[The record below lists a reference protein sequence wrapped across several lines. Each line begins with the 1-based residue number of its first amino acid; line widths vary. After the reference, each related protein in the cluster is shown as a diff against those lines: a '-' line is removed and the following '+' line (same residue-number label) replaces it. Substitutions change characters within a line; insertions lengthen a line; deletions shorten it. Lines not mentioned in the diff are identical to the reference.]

1 LDGNKKPITEANHHK
16 SKDFNNLIKYLEN
29 LIFLNLV
36 TQSLTYKSDEIGEN
50 LSKIEKDQQERE
62 SEGIK
67 IN

>member
-1 LDGNKKPITEANHHK
+1 MLFKLN
-16 SKDFNNLIKYLEN
+16 F
-29 LIFLNLV
+29 NLV

-50 LSKIEKDQQERE
+50 LSKIEEDQQEKE